1 MAIINRVS
9 TSNTFQQ
16 HVSTTDETVTTLN
29 ALTEGTGGTFTLSS
43 DIKVWA
49 DPGSTLDALC
59 SKKKNKPI

>member
-29 ALTEGTGGTFTLSS
+29 ALTEGTGGTFTLSRRVS
-43 DIKVWA
+43 
-49 DPGSTLDALC
+49 
-59 SKKKNKPI
+59 